1 MGTML
6 SRVGYLEML
15 VPDVRASVRH
25 AVDILGLREVESYGG
40 RVYLTCSDRH
50 HELVL
55 GEASTPML
63 GCVGLEVADEES
75 FDALEGRLEAYEI
88 ESCVG
93 PEVGVARSR
102 RVRLP
107 GGIEFDLFIGMDRG
121 QAYPYDSIAVRPR
134 KFGHATLKS
143 SQPEELDRLLRE
155 VFGFRLS
162 DSVPGVLSW
171 YRCNQDHHGVAIVPA
186 EADGLHHYAF
196 ELEGWSHVEAFSD
209 HLGDH
214 GIELIWG
221 PGRHGPGRNI
231 FTYHLDPVG
240 AIAEVFTDLELIE
253 TELDYVPG
261 VWEATPKTLN
271 HWGPPPPDDF
281 LDYLIPARKEALTA

>member
-1 MGTML
+1 ML

-15 VPDVRASVRH
+15 VPDVAASVKH
-25 AVDILGLREVESYGG
+25 AVDILGLREVGSEDG
-40 RVYLTCSDRH
+40 RVYLTCSERH

-55 GEASTPML
+55 AEARDSML
-63 GCVGLEVADEES
+63 GCVGLEVVDEEA
-75 FDALEGRLEAYEI
+75 FDSLAERLDDRGI
-88 ESCVG
+88 ETFAG
-93 PEVGVARSR
+93 PTVGVARSLR
-102 RVRLP
+102 FRAP
-107 GGIEFDLFIGMDRG
+107 GGIEFDLFIGMEGG
-121 QAYPYDSIAVRPR
+121 QPYPYDSIAVRPR

-143 SQPEELDRLLRE
+143 SEPEELDRLLCE
-155 VFGFRLS
+155 VLGFRLS

-186 EADGLHHYAF
+186 ADDGLHHYAF
-196 ELEGWSHVEAFSD
+196 ELEGWSSVEAFSD

-231 FTYHLDPVG
+231 FTYHLDPAG
-240 AIAEVFTDLELIE
+240 AIAEVFTDLQLIE

-261 VWEATPKTLN
+261 VWEASPKTLN

-281 LDYLIPARKEALTA
+281 LDHLIPARKGALRV